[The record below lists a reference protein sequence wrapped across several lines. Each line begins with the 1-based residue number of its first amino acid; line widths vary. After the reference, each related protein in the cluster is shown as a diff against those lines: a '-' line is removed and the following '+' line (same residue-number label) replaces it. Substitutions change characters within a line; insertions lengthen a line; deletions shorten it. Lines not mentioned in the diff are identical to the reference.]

1 MLMRRWLVVGAVVL
15 GVTAPLSA
23 ELKVTTK
30 MSVREVP
37 GGAAGGDMMA
47 QMMAPMM
54 KQMFGGDAGVEMV
67 TTTHE
72 DGRTRIEYKS
82 AFAGLPAGAII
93 LMRTDGTSV
102 GYDAKAGTWWKMPG
116 LGDMPAEVAD
126 LMAQMKPTVT
136 MKKSGEFETVAGL
149 RAERVATTMV
159 MPIPLPP
166 EAASAPPELL
176 AMIPREIRMDGD
188 TWISERYGQYSKA
201 TAKALTGGPMAQMG
215 FDKLL
220 DGLNGLMVK
229 QIMRLSLLPGH
240 EMETLVISVVEE
252 DTPDSVFDLP
262 PGLKE
267 VPMPQ
272 GGGMR

>member
-1 MLMRRWLVVGAVVL
+1 MMRRWLVVGAVVL
-15 GVTAPLSA
+15 SVTAPLSA

-54 KQMFGGDAGVEMV
+54 KQMFGGDAGIEMT

-72 DGRTRIEYKS
+72 DGRSRIEYKGE
-82 AFAGLPAGAII
+82 FGGLPAGTVLLLRA
-93 LMRTDGTSV
+93 DGSSV
-102 GYDAKAGTWWKMPG
+102 GYNPKAGTWWKMPG
-116 LGDMPAEVAD
+116 LADMPAEVAD
-126 LMAQMKPTVT
+126 LMAQMKPTIT
-136 MKKSGEFETVAGL
+136 TKKSGQFETLVGL
-149 RAERVATTMV
+149 RAERVAMTMV

-166 EAASAPPELL
+166 EAANAPPELL

-188 TWISERYGQYSKA
+188 MWLSERHAKYAKA

-215 FDKLL
+215 FDKLMDSL
-220 DGLNGLMVK
+220 DGLMLK
-229 QIMRLSLLPGH
+229 QVMRMSLLPGY
-240 EMETLVISVVEE
+240 EMETLVLSVSEE
-252 DTPDSVFDLP
+252 DTPDSIFDLP
-262 PGLKE
+262 AGLKE

-272 GGGMR
+272 GGGLR

>member
-1 MLMRRWLVVGAVVL
+1 MMRRWLVVGAVVL
-15 GVTAPLSA
+15 SVTAPLSA

-37 GGAAGGDMMA
+37 GGEAGGDMMA

-82 AFAGLPAGAII
+82 AFVGLPAGAVI

-102 GYDAKAGTWWKMPG
+102 GCDPKAGTWWKMPG
-116 LGDMPAEVAD
+116 LADMPADVAG
-126 LMAQMKPTVT
+126 LMAQMTPTVT
-136 MKKSGEFETVAGL
+136 MKKSGQFETVAGL

-188 TWISERYGQYSKA
+188 MWVSDRFRQYGKA
-201 TAKALTGGPMAQMG
+201 MAKALAGGPMSQMG
-215 FDKLL
+215 FDKLMG
-220 DGLNGLMVK
+220 DVDGLMVK
-229 QIMRLSLLPGH
+229 QIMRMSLLPGH
-240 EMETLVISVVEE
+240 EMETLVLSVVEE
-252 DTPDSVFDLP
+252 DTPDSIFDLP
-262 PGLKE
+262 AGLKE

-272 GGGMR
+272 GGGLR